1 MPIDVRILR
10 YCEAIARHGSFTKA
24 ARELRIAQP
33 ALSVAIKRLEE
44 ELGILLF
51 TREARKVV
59 ASPEALLLLRRA
71 DRIFDELK
79 LAHHELQAAA
89 ELRVG
94 EVKIGMPPMY
104 GQVYFPRLIAQ
115 FHAAF
120 PAVVITAME
129 GSADEVQAMLES
141 GAIDIGMLEN
151 RRIPPGWDRIEVGR
165 DETVL
170 CVSRAHP
177 LAAKERVA
185 PKDMDGLPMVVFDS
199 SFLQRRVLDQLCKK
213 AGVHFRLVLQ
223 SNFVPVIYQAVAD
236 GLGASTLLR
245 SMVEQDFEAHS
256 ALVQSPRSVSLQSVL
271 AARSFEGQRDIR
283 RPRPRGVTG
292 AKLKATRAKSPF
304 LTSCVGPSGSK
315 HCNRCCSPSLLC

>member
-1 MPIDVRILR
+1 MRPPFSPI
-10 YCEAIARHGSFTKA
+10 K
-24 ARELRIAQP
+24 
-33 ALSVAIKRLEE
+33 KLED

-79 LAHHELQAAA
+79 LARHELQAAA

-151 RRIPPGWDRIEVGR
+151 RRIPPGWDRIDVGR

-170 CVSRAHP
+170 CVSRTHP

-185 PKDMDGLPMVVFDS
+185 SKDLDGLPMVVFDS

-223 SNFVPVIYQAVAD
+223 SNFVPVIHQAVAD

-245 SMVEQDFEAHS
+245 LMVEQDLRLVPLSFSPPEVFHFS
-256 ALVQSPRSVSLQSVL
+256 LCWRHALSKPNKTFVDL
-271 AARSFEGQRDIR
+271 A
-283 RPRPRGVTG
+283 RGESRV
-292 AKLKATRAKSPF
+292 P
-304 LTSCVGPSGSK
+304 
-315 HCNRCCSPSLLC
+315 N

>member
-1 MPIDVRILR
+1 MPIDVRISR

-177 LAAKERVA
+177 SPPRSAWRRRIWMGCRWWCSIRASSSAAFLISSARRPECTSA
-185 PKDMDGLPMVVFDS
+185 S
-199 SFLQRRVLDQLCKK
+199 SFNR
-213 AGVHFRLVLQ
+213 
-223 SNFVPVIYQAVAD
+223 
-236 GLGASTLLR
+236 T
-245 SMVEQDFEAHS
+245 
-256 ALVQSPRSVSLQSVL
+256 
-271 AARSFEGQRDIR
+271 SFQ
-283 RPRPRGVTG
+283 
-292 AKLKATRAKSPF
+292 
-304 LTSCVGPSGSK
+304 
-315 HCNRCCSPSLLC
+315 

>member
-1 MPIDVRILR
+1 MAIDVRILR

-33 ALSVAIKRLEE
+33 ALSIAIKKLED

-51 TREARKVV
+51 TREARKVI
-59 ASPEALLLLRRA
+59 ASPEALLLLKRA

-79 LAHHELQAAA
+79 LARHELQAAA

-104 GQVYFPRLIAQ
+104 GQVYFPRVIAA

-120 PAVVITAME
+120 PAIVITAME
-129 GSADEVQAMLES
+129 GSADEVQAMLDS

-151 RRIPPGWDRIEVGR
+151 RRIPPGWDRVEVGR

-177 LAAKERVA
+177 FAGKERVA
-185 PKDMDGLPMVVFDS
+185 PKDLDGLAMVVFDS

-223 SNFVPVIYQAVAD
+223 SNFVPVIHQAVAD

-245 SMVEQDFEAHS
+245 TMVEQDSRLIPLSFSPPEVFHFS
-256 ALVQSPRSVSLQSVL
+256 LCWRHALSKANETFVDL
-271 AARSFEGQRDIR
+271 A
-283 RPRPRGVTG
+283 RG
-292 AKLKATRAKSPF
+292 KSP
-304 LTSCVGPSGSK
+304 VA
-315 HCNRCCSPSLLC
+315 N

>member
-1 MPIDVRILR
+1 MSDKRCLSTYGFSR

-33 ALSVAIKRLEE
+33 ALSVAIKKLED

-79 LAHHELQAAA
+79 LARHELQAAA

-104 GQVYFPRLIAQ
+104 GQVYFPRLIAE

-185 PKDMDGLPMVVFDS
+185 PKDLDGLPMVVFDS

-223 SNFVPVIYQAVAD
+223 SNFVPVIHQAVAD

-245 SMVEQDFEAHS
+245 SMVEQDSRLVPLSFSPPEVFHFS
-256 ALVQSPRSVSLQSVL
+256 LCWRHALSKANETFVDL
-271 AARSFEGQRDIR
+271 A
-283 RPRPRGVTG
+283 RGRYRW
-292 AKLKATRAKSPF
+292 A
-304 LTSCVGPSGSK
+304 PS
-315 HCNRCCSPSLLC
+315 